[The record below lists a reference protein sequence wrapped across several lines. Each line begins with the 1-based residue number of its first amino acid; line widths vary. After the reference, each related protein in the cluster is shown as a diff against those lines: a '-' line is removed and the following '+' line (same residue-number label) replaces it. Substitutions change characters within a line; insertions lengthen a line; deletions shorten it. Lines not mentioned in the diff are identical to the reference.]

1 MQDVYNTLNQAKQIL
16 HKICSSAIIGCN
28 MFIADQKITFQ
39 ECLHSCWGTYNE
51 VELFCLEDLPISEL
65 GQVRKWQFRWTVT
78 YLGYAYKTKDNFALH
93 KALLCLGDDISQR
106 QFSMWQT
113 PRPLFERSL
122 QATDVT
128 HIDLR
133 LSAAEKCDQ
142 EALITLAAPNQWL
155 NTGSGSEGVFSVLMP
170 Y

>member
-16 HKICSSAIIGCN
+16 HKICSRAIIGCN
-28 MFIADQKITFQ
+28 IKITFQ

-51 VELFCLEDLPISEL
+51 VELFCLERLADIRAWPSSE
-65 GQVRKWQFRWTVT
+65 WQFRWTVT

-93 KALLCLGDDISQR
+93 KALLCLGDVFIINKDGKTAENLTYHKAI
-106 QFSMWQT
+106 SMWQT
-113 PRPLFERSL
+113 ARPLFERSL

-155 NTGSGSEGVFSVLMP
+155 NMGSV
-170 Y
+170 